1 MYQLFLS
8 FFNYLQMVT
17 SSTDEKTII
26 DFSSRVETYR
36 VVVNSPSS
44 QGCSGFATNLA
55 PTMTVGTGFFGR
67 SSIGENI
74 GPQHLVHWTKI
85 AYNANEKYE
94 VRLNNARGTYMLSVK
109 SDLFNDDKIIII
121 Q

>member
-1 MYQLFLS
+1 M
-8 FFNYLQMVT
+8 
-17 SSTDEKTII
+17 
-26 DFSSRVETYR
+26 
-36 VVVNSPSS
+36 VNSPSS

-85 AYNANEKYE
+85 AYNANEKYKFGNF
-94 VRLNNARGTYMLSVK
+94 NNLERKLDGPLPK
-109 SDLFNDDKIIII
+109 SPEDGIPNIHREEKVTRPTKNESMQINKNDLKQIIAEELQKILRK
-121 Q
+121 